1 MSSTIERA
9 RAYQLQGL
17 TLRAV
22 GLMQKLVEA
31 EPTNDNLTFLADLY
45 MQQGLFDD
53 AAELYLL
60 VVKAGL
66 R

>member
-1 MSSTIERA
+1 MSSTFERA

-22 GLMQKLVEA
+22 GLMQKLVET
-31 EPTNDNLTFLADLY
+31 EPTDEHLTFLADLY

-53 AAELYLL
+53 AAALYLR
-60 VVKAGL
+60 VVKGGL

>member
-1 MSSTIERA
+1 MTELAKAFLAQGKTVRA
-9 RAYQLQGL
+9 A
-17 TLRAV
+17 A
-22 GLMQKLVEA
+22 LMLNLIKT
-31 EPTNDNLTFLADLY
+31 EPTPENLELLAEIY

-53 AAELYLL
+53 AAELYLR